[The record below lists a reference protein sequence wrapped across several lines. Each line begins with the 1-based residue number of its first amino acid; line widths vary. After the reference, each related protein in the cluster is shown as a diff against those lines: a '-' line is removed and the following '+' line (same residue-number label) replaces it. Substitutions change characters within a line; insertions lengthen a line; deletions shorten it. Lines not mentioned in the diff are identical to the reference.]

1 MYRRLREKGWDIIV
15 YFSGHGLTDPE
26 DKSNYLLP
34 VDANPDNVSATAYRL
49 DALYR
54 NLRRLTDGKITV
66 ILEACFSGR
75 TPKGQIGG
83 KTSGV
88 VIVEPGKNAP
98 PGIDILAAAHSDQVA
113 NWYEEQQHG
122 LFTYYLMR
130 ALRGDADAN
139 GDGKVVGAELQDYV
153 TREVSRLSDRVG
165 VAYQEPEIMVA
176 PDWVW
181 TE

>member
-1 MYRRLREKGWDIIV
+1 MPRKIACASLSGHCSRMYRRLREKGWDIIV

-83 KTSGV
+83 KTRS
-88 VIVEPGKNAP
+88 
-98 PGIDILAAAHSDQVA
+98 
-113 NWYEEQQHG
+113 EEH
-122 LFTYYLMR
+122 TS
-130 ALRGDADAN
+130 
-139 GDGKVVGAELQDYV
+139 ELQSQSNLV
-153 TREVSRLSDRVG
+153 
-165 VAYQEPEIMVA
+165 
-176 PDWVW
+176 
-181 TE
+181 

>member
-1 MYRRLREKGWDIIV
+1 MPRKIACASLSGHCSRMYRRLREKGWDIIV

-75 TPKGQIGG
+75 TPKGDRKSTRLNSSHSQI
-83 KTSGV
+83 SYAV
-88 VIVEPGKNAP
+88 
-98 PGIDILAAAHSDQVA
+98 
-113 NWYEEQQHG
+113 
-122 LFTYYLMR
+122 F
-130 ALRGDADAN
+130 
-139 GDGKVVGAELQDYV
+139 
-153 TREVSRLSDRVG
+153 
-165 VAYQEPEIMVA
+165 
-176 PDWVW
+176 
-181 TE
+181 